1 MPKKEKEGY
10 VKKETMM
17 VVAFVALLVGFLGG
31 VFYSAHKSVP
41 VENVPFSGQAK
52 VSNEDVSIT
61 RELEKE
67 TTSHPENASAWVRLG
82 NHYFDADQVDKA
94 ITAYKRSLALDPNN
108 ANVLT
113 DLGVMYRRK
122 GLSMEAIKSFDR
134 AIAVNPRQEAAYFNK
149 GVVFLHDL
157 KDRDAAIK
165 AWEDLVQVNPM
176 AKVQNGEL
184 VMELIE
190 NVKAKKP
197 STGPR

>member
-1 MPKKEKEGY
+1 MSRKEKEGY

-31 VFYSAHKSVP
+31 VFYSAHMSVP
-41 VENVPFSGQAK
+41 ASNAPFSDQAQ
-52 VSNEDVSIT
+52 VSKEDVSTT
-61 RELEKE
+61 RELETE
-67 TTSHPENASAWVRLG
+67 TANHPESVVAWVRLG
-82 NHYFDADQVDKA
+82 NHYFDSDQVDKA
-94 ITAYKRSLALDPNN
+94 ITAYKRSLALDPEN
-108 ANVLT
+108 ADVLT

-122 GLSMEAIKSFDR
+122 GLSMEAIKVFDR

-176 AKVQNGEL
+176 AKVQSGEL

-190 NVKAKKP
+190 NLKAREP
-197 STGPR
+197 VTGPR